1 MNMVVTLDLKGGTE
15 SRKKNQTGRGIG
27 GEQKMQPMKKRAPEE
42 LGESSL
48 NSRNE
53 KIRKKSDREKSLPVK
68 RRSAEHSL

>member
-1 MNMVVTLDLKGGTE
+1 MNMVVTLGLKGGTE
-15 SRKKNQTGRGIG
+15 SMKKIKPEEEY
-27 GEQKMQPMKKRAPEE
+27 GENKTKQPMKKRAPEE